1 MFLSFRAE
9 RKHGSPVSDGGRGLK
24 HHIANDLHP
33 ALFGF
38 ARQRWRAWIETVCQQ
53 VVRVAMCGSPVSD
66 GGRELKL
73 GSAQY
78 PGARRPGSPVSDG
91 GRGLK
96 RRCQGQL
103 RRTQRG
109 SPVSDGGRGL
119 KQFLRD
125 TSPHAG
131 FGSPVSDGGRGLK
144 HGSSTPAAAHAHG
157 VRPSAMAGVD

>member
-1 MFLSFRAE
+1 MLC
-9 RKHGSPVSDGGRGLK
+9 GSPVSDGGRGLK
-24 HHIANDLHP
+24 QERP
-33 ALFGF
+33 RALV
-38 ARQRWRAWIETVCQQ
+38 QEHV
-53 VVRVAMCGSPVSD
+53 
-66 GGRELKL
+66 
-73 GSAQY
+73 
-78 PGARRPGSPVSDG
+78 
-91 GRGLK
+91 
-96 RRCQGQL
+96 
-103 RRTQRG
+103 G